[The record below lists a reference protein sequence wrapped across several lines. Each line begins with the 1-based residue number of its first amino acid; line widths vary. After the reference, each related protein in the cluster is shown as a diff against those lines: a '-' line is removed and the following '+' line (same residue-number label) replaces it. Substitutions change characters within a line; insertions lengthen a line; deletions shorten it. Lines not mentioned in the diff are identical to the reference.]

1 MVRVVAPRKIAYMNY
16 NKIVRNTVALAGLAG
31 CMVFSFQAHAQSA
44 NDRQEGFYLSASAAA
59 EFLND
64 SDFTGTQNPAAG
76 VPGVAGAPAN
86 VNVEYDTG
94 FAVRGAVGYQFKNGL
109 IPFLKPRVEVEV
121 SYAEA
126 DVDGGAFNGGNQ
138 TFGGSVNRFTA
149 TAALY
154 NDIVWSPNQKVIPYF
169 GSGIGIGVV
178 DADIN
183 YFPNNGV
190 ATAPTFEV
198 DGKPTGLLTFNAIGA
213 TVKASKRFDIF
224 AEGRYTKV
232 YRRDFTRSFVGGGG
246 NGFNANLRDDT
257 ESFGVGLGVRAKF

>member
-1 MVRVVAPRKIAYMNY
+1 MNY
-16 NKIVRNTVALAGLAG
+16 NKILRNSVALIGLAG
-31 CMVFSFQAHAQSA
+31 CMVFSFQAHAQTE
-44 NDRQEGFYLSASAAA
+44 NDRDEGFYLSASAAA

-64 SDFTGTQNPAAG
+64 SDFVGTQNPAAG
-76 VPGVAGAPAN
+76 VPGIAGAPAD

-94 FAVRGAVGYQFKNGL
+94 FALRGAVGYQFKSGL

-154 NDIVWSPNQKVIPYF
+154 NDIVWSSNQKVIPYF

-183 YFPNNGV
+183 YFPSNGV

-198 DGKPTGLLTFNAIGA
+198 DGNPTGLVTFNAIGA

-246 NGFNANLRDDT
+246 NDFNANLRDDT

>member
-1 MVRVVAPRKIAYMNY
+1 MNY
-16 NKIVRNTVALAGLAG
+16 IHILRNTVALAGLAG
-31 CMVFSFQAHAQSA
+31 CMFFSVQVHAQTE
-44 NDRQEGFYLSASAAA
+44 NDRKEGFYLSASAAA

-64 SDFTGTQNPAAG
+64 SDFAGTQSPAAG

-94 FAVRGAVGYQFKNGL
+94 FAIRGAIGYQFKNGL
-109 IPFLKPRVEVEV
+109 IPFLKPRAEVEV

-126 DVDGGAFNGGNQ
+126 DVDGGAFNAGNQSFGGNI
-138 TFGGSVNRFTA
+138 NRFTA

-183 YFPNNGV
+183 YFPNNGI
-190 ATAPTFEV
+190 ATAPTFAV
-198 DGKPTGLLTFNAIGA
+198 DGNPTGLVTFNAVGA

-232 YRRDFTRSFVGGGG
+232 YRRDFTRNFVAGG
-246 NGFNANLRDDT
+246 NTGFNANLRDDT
-257 ESFGVGLGVRAKF
+257 ESFGIGLGVRAKF